1 MNELTCDTQIM
12 LLPPIFLELNST
24 AIPTAPLL
32 SPSWVY
38 PLSISLC
45 SFLLE
50 AAVKVDDEEKFKILH
65 SIVYTTRLDEMNI
78 FSKVR
83 STKDTDAVF
92 EAIIKESKPNI
103 NRKRVRSNSMD
114 ANERLS
120 AYEDLSLRINFV
132 NKKARVNRHDK
143 NLLRLCK
150 PVRVVV
156 EKLKIIS
163 NKDITENTKY
173 RTLIPFFR
181 INTRHK
187 INILYDLQNNEIDVY
202 FLDSFLSLKEYVRLQ
217 NIQSFKSALKELAR
231 SHENI
236 LTRYFC
242 CWYAR
247 KNWLDRFRHSHGLE
261 TPRNNDALN
270 FMRKTHKCSINNCLC
285 CCSTKLVL
293 SNENY
298 TKNKVNRSE
307 NPRDWY
313 NKMTER
319 TDLMNTPIVKSF
331 KNNNTSLGTSNINW
345 NIKHESS
352 SSCNSENIHINS
364 KNQLPTNLL
373 QNLCCWYKQEEVAGR
388 FLADGGFKG
397 IINFMRRPHL
407 CSIMDCKCCCKPKK
421 TQMTKLSH
429 FDIPVRHT
437 NNFTKY
443 IDVKFLNNQTKP
455 LNTRGTK
462 PNAYRSSFVDKSK
475 PEPVGASKPNPT
487 DTRISNFVNVSRSNL
502 VTESRPNII
511 NVNRPSITNVA
522 GPNIANVTRPNIA
535 NVTRPNIANVTRP
548 NIANVTRPNIANVTR
563 PNIANVT
570 RPNIAN
576 VTRPNIVNVT
586 RPSIANVTR
595 PNIVNVT
602 RPSIA
607 NVTRPNIVNV
617 TRPSIAN
624 VTRPNIVNVTRPSI
638 ANVTRP
644 NIVNVTRPSIAN
656 VTRPNI
662 VNVTRPSIANVTR
675 PNIVNVTRPSI
686 ANVIRPNIANV
697 TRPSIANVTRPNIV
711 NVTRPSIANVIRP
724 NIANVTRPSIAN
736 VTQPNTV
743 NVTQPNTVNVIRR
756 DIVNVNTSNIVN
768 VNIPDFIKSSNSK
781 HETNSKKNNDI
792 CLVTFSISLTAFQ
805 YMLQH
810 KKEAPLEEIL
820 NLIMKKRPTK
830 EHKLDKF
837 VNFIINTSHFPY
849 AVAIEKIDMDSLT
862 TKELLI
868 LDMIFNAIETF
879 SKQSSAKLKAQ
890 TSKLFCTK
898 ETQTIETHTEKKD
911 MSSLNEVLRATSF
924 LRSHQ
929 FATSLEDHLRHLRLP
944 KNLQLDCFLNDRN
957 DPYKPVYRKERR

>member
-1 MNELTCDTQIM
+1 MDEM
-12 LLPPIFLELNST
+12 
-24 AIPTAPLL
+24 
-32 SPSWVY
+32 
-38 PLSISLC
+38 
-45 SFLLE
+45 

-83 STKDTDAVF
+83 STKDTDTVF

-103 NRKRVRSNSMD
+103 NRKRLRSNSMD

-132 NKKARVNRHDK
+132 NKKARVNRHNK

-150 PVRVVV
+150 PVTAVV
-156 EKLKIIS
+156 EKLKMNS
-163 NKDITENTKY
+163 NKDIIENTKY
-173 RTLIPFFR
+173 LTLIPFFR
-181 INTRHK
+181 MNTRHK

-217 NIQSFKSALKELAR
+217 NIQSFKSGLKELAR

-247 KNWLDRFRHSHGLE
+247 KNWLDGYRHSQGLK
-261 TPRNNDALN
+261 TPRSQDALN

-298 TKNKVNRSE
+298 IKNKINRSE
-307 NPRDWY
+307 KPRDWY

-319 TDLMNTPIVKSF
+319 TDLMNTPIAKSF
-331 KNNNTSLGTSNINW
+331 KNDNKSLGTSNINC
-345 NIKHESS
+345 NIKHEL
-352 SSCNSENIHINS
+352 SCNSENININS

-373 QNLCCWYKQEEVAGR
+373 KNLCCWYKQEELSAR

-407 CSIMDCKCCCKPKK
+407 CSIMNCKCCCKPKK
-421 TQMTKLSH
+421 TQMTKVSY

-437 NNFTKY
+437 NHFTKY
-443 IDVKFLNNQTKP
+443 KDVKFLNNQTKP

-462 PNAYRSSFVDKSK
+462 PISAYRSSSVDRSR
-475 PEPVGASKPNPT
+475 PEPVGASKPNPI
-487 DTRISNFVNVSRSNL
+487 DARISNPVDV
-502 VTESRPNII
+502 SRPNLVNESRLNIN
-511 NVNRPSITNVA
+511 NVNRPNITNVTV
-522 GPNIANVTRPNIA
+522 PNIASVTRPNIANVTRPNIASVTRPNIANVTRPSIANVTRPNIANVTRPNIASVTRPNIANVTRPSIANVTRPNIANVTRPIIANVTRPNIA

-563 PNIANVT
+563 PNFANMT
-570 RPNIAN
+570 RPNI
-576 VTRPNIVNVT
+576 
-586 RPSIANVTR
+586 
-595 PNIVNVT
+595 
-602 RPSIA
+602 
-607 NVTRPNIVNV
+607 
-617 TRPSIAN
+617 
-624 VTRPNIVNVTRPSI
+624 
-638 ANVTRP
+638 
-644 NIVNVTRPSIAN
+644 
-656 VTRPNI
+656 
-662 VNVTRPSIANVTR
+662 
-675 PNIVNVTRPSI
+675 
-686 ANVIRPNIANV
+686 
-697 TRPSIANVTRPNIV
+697 
-711 NVTRPSIANVIRP
+711 
-724 NIANVTRPSIAN
+724 
-736 VTQPNTV
+736 V
-743 NVTQPNTVNVIRR
+743 NVTQPNTVNVIRP
-756 DIVNVNTSNIVN
+756 DIVNVNTTNNAN
-768 VNIPDFIKSSNSK
+768 VNIPDFINSSNSK
-781 HETNSKKNNDI
+781 HETNPKKNNDI

-820 NLIMKKRPTK
+820 NLIMKKRPTN
-830 EHKLDKF
+830 EHKWDKF
-837 VNFIINTSHFPY
+837 VHFIINTSHFPY

-868 LDMIFNAIETF
+868 LDMIFSAIETF

-898 ETQTIETHTEKKD
+898 ETQTPQTHTKKKD
-911 MSSLNEVLRATSF
+911 MSSINEVLRATSL
-924 LRSHQ
+924 LRSYQ

-944 KNLQLDCFLNDRN
+944 KNLQLDCLLNNRN
-957 DPYKPVYRKERR
+957 DPYKPVYIKERR